1 MLHIEMIFFK
11 KTKNK
16 TPKLFKSSKAF
27 CDTLNEV
34 VSLWY
39 WGYDTL
45 SEGCIKPLGKTA
57 QLLDTADILD

>member
-1 MLHIEMIFFK
+1 MLHIEMFFFFLRQ
-11 KTKNK
+11 KTKHQNYLNLA
-16 TPKLFKSSKAF
+16 KLFV
-27 CDTLNEV
+27 TLSV

>member
-1 MLHIEMIFFK
+1 MLHIEMFFFL

-27 CDTLNEV
+27 VTLSV

-45 SEGCIKPLGKTA
+45 SEGCLKPLGKTA